1 MPSKA
6 SLLEESTRATELLRG
21 KVVARVVSSKPSEVL
36 VEFTDG
42 TRLFVDRT
50 EVTLELS
57 ITEGRTT

>member
-6 SLLEESTRATELLRG
+6 SEVEESARATELLRG
-21 KVVARVVSSKPSEVL
+21 KVVARVVRNRPSEVL

-42 TRLFVDRT
+42 TRMFVDQT
-50 EVTLELS
+50 DGALELS

>member
-6 SLLEESTRATELLRG
+6 SQVEESTRATELLRG
-21 KVVARVVSSKPSEVL
+21 KVVARVVRDKQSEVL

-42 TRLFVDRT
+42 TRMFVDQADGA
-50 EVTLELS
+50 LELS